1 MPGDLPPSTP
11 RHTTPVSHI
20 ARERCHTSL
29 AGVILVVMAA
39 TLVWSLTGGLRPP
52 PRPSPPA
59 ISWCITRGVFSGLTR

>member
-1 MPGDLPPSTP
+1 
-11 RHTTPVSHI
+11 
-20 ARERCHTSL
+20 
-29 AGVILVVMAA
+29 MAA